1 MRQNFVKIAEKRTHK
16 QHTKD
21 IPILS
26 PRLRIHINVTQS
38 IVIVIITIVVV
49 VATAVDIANIV
60 DRIGV
65 YRGRNM
71 INVQEESGASEKKE
85 TPHCG

>member
-26 PRLRIHINVTQS
+26 PRLRIHINVMLS
-38 IVIVIITIVVV
+38 IVTVVIVVAIV
-49 VATAVDIANIV
+49 DVIDIANIV

>member
-1 MRQNFVKIAEKRTHK
+1 
-16 QHTKD
+16 
-21 IPILS
+21 
-26 PRLRIHINVTQS
+26 
-38 IVIVIITIVVV
+38 VIVIIIIVVV
-49 VATAVDIANIV
+49 DVDIADVV
-60 DRIGV
+60 DRIGF